1 MDAKITKLRLSRML
15 SYDWLK
21 IVGTAAAVIIVWVLI
36 FTMTATRITPAQ
48 TFTICNY
55 MGNNSLSNGYVKSIN
70 DAYKDGIFTGEVLE
84 LSAVDLPTNGEYA
97 GQVLEARIATDE
109 GDLMFVSQQPNVDTA
124 YVVEK
129 VDETTGE
136 TVQETLYG
144 HTYLETFLSGY
155 RFKLHDLSLEN
166 ENGYFNQMERYLN
179 VYYTNGYTDESSLDT
194 KKVEE
199 DFLARIKRT
208 KDKRYKKQE
217 QIQKGVDEAIDRIQ
231 KYQKAL
237 VAFYQ
242 YLEKGVITLTK
253 TNYVLMEGEKYPFEG
268 TYSLNLCPNTET
280 MGKLSS
286 IVSYSTTYLT
296 EEGTE
301 EITASAKDM
310 NVCFFNMNGEEEE
323 FRYEALLY
331 VIELVESV
339 YEPINDGTNK

>member
-1 MDAKITKLRLSRML
+1 
-15 SYDWLK
+15 
-21 IVGTAAAVIIVWVLI
+21 
-36 FTMTATRITPAQ
+36 
-48 TFTICNY
+48 
-55 MGNNSLSNGYVKSIN
+55 MGNNSLSNGYAKSIN
-70 DAYKDGIFTGEVLE
+70 DAYKDGVFTGEVLE
-84 LSAVDLPTNGEYA
+84 FGAVDLPTNGEYA

-237 VAFYQ
+237 VAFHQ
-242 YLEKGVITLTK
+242 YLDEGAITLTK